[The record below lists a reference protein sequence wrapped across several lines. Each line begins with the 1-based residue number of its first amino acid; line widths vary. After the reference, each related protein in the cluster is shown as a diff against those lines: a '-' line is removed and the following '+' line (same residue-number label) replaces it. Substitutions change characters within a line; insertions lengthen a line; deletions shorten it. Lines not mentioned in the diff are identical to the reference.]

1 MGGVWLRQVLLAS
14 RRKKSPSIRPRRRK
28 KIDFKTGEGLV
39 LVFGIAAF
47 VALIF
52 VLVYYIWYVPIEKS
66 VQ

>member
-1 MGGVWLRQVLLAS
+1 MGGVWLRQMLHAS
-14 RRKKSPSIRPRRRK
+14 RRKRSVPVRTLRRK
-28 KIDFKTGEGLV
+28 RMSFDMREGLL

-52 VLVYYIWYVPIEKS
+52 VLVYFIWYVPVQKS

>member
-1 MGGVWLRQVLLAS
+1 MSLDTR
-14 RRKKSPSIRPRRRK
+14 
-28 KIDFKTGEGLV
+28 EGLL

-52 VLVYYIWYVPIEKS
+52 VLVYFIWYVPVQKS

>member
-1 MGGVWLRQVLLAS
+1 MGGVWLRQMLLAS
-14 RRKKSPSIRPRRRK
+14 RRKRSSAIRQRRRK
-28 KIDFKTGEGLV
+28 KIDLKTGEGLI

-52 VLVYYIWYVPIEKS
+52 VLVYYIWYVPIERS

>member
-1 MGGVWLRQVLLAS
+1 MGGVWLRQILFAS
-14 RRKKSPSIRPRRRK
+14 RRKKAVRLQRRK
-28 KIDFKTGEGLV
+28 RIAFDTREGLL

-52 VLVYYIWYVPIEKS
+52 VLVYFIWYVPMQKA